1 MVLFAEPSVL
11 SLDAAEEHV
20 LRHKNSV
27 NARMCACGCAGRA
40 GTKLCTVRGVV
51 SMPCSGAACGG
62 RRINFLARRC
72 EPLELVGVPL
82 LLFGETVGGHGLPW
96 SV

>member
-1 MVLFAEPSVL
+1 MVLFSEPSVL

-27 NARMCACGCAGRA
+27 NARMCACGCVGRA
-40 GTKLCTVRGVV
+40 GTKLSAIRSVV
-51 SMPCSGAACGG
+51 SIPCSGAACSG
-62 RRINFLARRC
+62 RRRNLLARRC

-82 LLFGETVGGHGLPW
+82 LLFDETGGVM
-96 SV
+96 S